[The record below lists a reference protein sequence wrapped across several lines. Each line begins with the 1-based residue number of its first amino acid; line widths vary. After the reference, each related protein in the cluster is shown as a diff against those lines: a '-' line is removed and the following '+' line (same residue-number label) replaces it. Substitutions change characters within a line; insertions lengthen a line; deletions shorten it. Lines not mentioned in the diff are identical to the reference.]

1 VTLVF
6 DRAVAIGGINV
17 GAVLVNDEFT
27 NETYAGSGAV
37 LVAPDTV
44 QLSLTPVG
52 AASWTNVVL
61 DAAANNGIVAVNDGG
76 TWPGANSLL
85 LPFP

>member
-1 VTLVF
+1 MALTLVAASYDTGTSVTLVF

-17 GAVLVNDEFT
+17 GVVLVNDEFT

-37 LVAPDTV
+37 LVAPDAV

-52 AASWTNVVL
+52 AAS
-61 DAAANNGIVAVNDGG
+61 
-76 TWPGANSLL
+76 
-85 LPFP
+85 